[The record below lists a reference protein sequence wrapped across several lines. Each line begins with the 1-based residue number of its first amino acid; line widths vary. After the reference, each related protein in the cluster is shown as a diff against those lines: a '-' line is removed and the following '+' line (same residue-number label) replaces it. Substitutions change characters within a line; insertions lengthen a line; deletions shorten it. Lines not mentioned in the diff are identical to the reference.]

1 MDAAEQL
8 DAERVSKE
16 KLNGWWFFKDL
27 LGLFI
32 TIWGRWNHFD
42 YSPGKKK
49 KEKHVAEKGMW
60 LEDYFP
66 FEMAPV

>member
-1 MDAAEQL
+1 MGGQCSKDEFRKIETIPRSALPWQRAMDAAEQL

-32 TIWGRWNHFD
+32 TIWGR
-42 YSPGKKK
+42 
-49 KEKHVAEKGMW
+49 
-60 LEDYFP
+60 
-66 FEMAPV
+66 